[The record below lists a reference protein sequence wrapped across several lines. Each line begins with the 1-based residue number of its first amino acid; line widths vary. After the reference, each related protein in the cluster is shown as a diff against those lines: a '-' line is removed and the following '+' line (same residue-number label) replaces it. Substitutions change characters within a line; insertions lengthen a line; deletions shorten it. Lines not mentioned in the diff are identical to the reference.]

1 MKISLNWVKEFT
13 EVSVPTDELL
23 VKIGAQLGAVQEAND
38 LSEAYKGIIIVK
50 VVEVNPHINADKLH
64 VCLIDDGGVTKNV
77 DRFENS
83 GFVQVVCGAPNVA
96 AGQLVA
102 WVPPGS
108 IVPSTFKYS
117 EQMVIDTR
125 EVRGVVSNGMLA
137 SAKEL
142 GLGSD
147 HNGIMVIEG
156 DVKLGTPLAD
166 YYQLN
171 DLIIDIENKM
181 FTHRPDCFGLLG
193 VAREIAG
200 IQQIAFKSPDWYLK
214 GVRR

>member
-13 EVSVPTDELL
+13 EVNVPTDQLL
-23 VKIGAQLGAVQEAND
+23 AKIGAQIGAVQEASD
-38 LSEAYKGIIIVK
+38 LSEAYKGIVIVK

-147 HNGIMVIEG
+147 HNGIMVIEW
-156 DVKLGTPLAD
+156 DVKLGAPLAD
-166 YYQLN
+166 YCQLN
-171 DLIIDIENKM
+171 DIIIDIENKM
-181 FTHRPDCFGLLG
+181 FTHRPDCFGLFG
-193 VAREIAG
+193 M
-200 IQQIAFKSPDWYLK
+200 
-214 GVRR
+214 